1 MCVDEAVPLMCWR
14 HVIADVIHVTA
25 SECRFIVNFAVI
37 STLTETFLLQRSF
50 LCLQPLTSA
59 VIAYI
64 LINQSVS
71 FISGII
77 GHMERKHN
85 KQAEKQTVN

>member
-71 FISGII
+71 QFYFR
-77 GHMERKHN
+77 HHWPWKENTTN
-85 KQAEKQTVN
+85 KQKNRQ